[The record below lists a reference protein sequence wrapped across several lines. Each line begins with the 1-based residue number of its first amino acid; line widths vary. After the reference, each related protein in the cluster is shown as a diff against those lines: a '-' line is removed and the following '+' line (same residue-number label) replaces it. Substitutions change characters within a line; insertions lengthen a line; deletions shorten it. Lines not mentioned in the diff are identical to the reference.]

1 MNETFILRLW
11 RSRSNY
17 EKALL
22 LVFILSLPFLHPHV
36 NGDGIGFYAYVRSP
50 LIDHNLSFA
59 SDWRNP
65 EEELQR
71 QFLVDHIVH
80 NPITKTRHLPN
91 YYPVGPAI
99 LWSPFLISTHLAVLG
114 FNRLGGHIAVDGH
127 SWPYIAA
134 MAGAT
139 VIYGFMGL
147 CLSFAVAR
155 KFVKERWAFWAT
167 VGIWFAGGLPI
178 FMYLYPSWPH
188 THSIFVNSLF
198 LFYWL
203 RTRGARTPRQWLL
216 LGLLGGLMIEMHY
229 PNVVFLLAPACDVV
243 SDYASAWQKRFQ
255 DTRALRD
262 AMYRHSLCAL
272 GGLVAL
278 LPNFITREIVFGSP
292 FAVGPYSLWNW
303 KSPAFGA
310 VLFSPNHGLLVFSPI
325 LLLAVAGLFCL
336 CRQQVALGAICI
348 SIVVAFYCIVAF
360 YPWWDGVF
368 GFGNR
373 YFLSLTPLFI
383 LGLACAFGFAERLWR
398 SERAAALRVVPL
410 TLIFVLWNTGLIYQW
425 KTQMLPW
432 RAAVYWNE
440 VLYNQFHEVP
450 QRALRDLSEKF
461 NLRTNL
467 PK

>member
-1 MNETFILRLW
+1 
-11 RSRSNY
+11 
-17 EKALL
+17 
-22 LVFILSLPFLHPHV
+22 
-36 NGDGIGFYAYVRSP
+36 
-50 LIDHNLSFA
+50 
-59 SDWRNP
+59 
-65 EEELQR
+65 
-71 QFLVDHIVH
+71 
-80 NPITKTRHLPN
+80 
-91 YYPVGPAI
+91 
-99 LWSPFLISTHLAVLG
+99 
-114 FNRLGGHIAVDGH
+114 
-127 SWPYIAA
+127 
-134 MAGAT
+134 
-139 VIYGFMGL
+139 
-147 CLSFAVAR
+147 
-155 KFVKERWAFWAT
+155 
-167 VGIWFAGGLPI
+167 
-178 FMYLYPSWPH
+178 
-188 THSIFVNSLF
+188 
-198 LFYWL
+198 
-203 RTRGARTPRQWLL
+203 
-216 LGLLGGLMIEMHY
+216 MIEMHY

-368 GFGNR
+368 GLGNR

-383 LGLACAFGFAERLWR
+383 LGLACAFGFAEHLWR